1 MCKYKFVESMKGTE
15 REINETME
23 NNEETDGEE
32 SYTSDRQEGYLDT
45 ARVISRDRQRDI

>member
-1 MCKYKFVESMKGTE
+1 MYKYMFVENREDTE